1 MAERPGRSERRPPSG
16 ITIVTLED
24 AAYWI
29 NVLNRYACHDIELI
43 VALQAEV
50 ADLRRPWWKRL
61 RG

>member
-16 ITIVTLED
+16 ITVETLED

-29 NVLNRYACHDIELI
+29 NVLNRYACHDIEKI

-50 ADLRRPWWKRL
+50 AELRRPWWKRL